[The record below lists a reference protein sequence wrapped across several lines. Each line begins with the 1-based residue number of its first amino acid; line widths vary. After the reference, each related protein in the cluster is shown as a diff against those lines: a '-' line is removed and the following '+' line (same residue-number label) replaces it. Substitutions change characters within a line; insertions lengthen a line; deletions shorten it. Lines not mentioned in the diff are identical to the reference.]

1 MWYNITSE
9 QYLLPILINSK
20 SDGFGEPFDGGLM
33 QHSLLADGVAD
44 TLNGQYAVMDS
55 GGSYSESPDGSP
67 DNGTP
72 PGAGLA
78 G

>member
-1 MWYNITSE
+1 
-9 QYLLPILINSK
+9 
-20 SDGFGEPFDGGLM
+20 M